1 MLKFGIYT
9 TFYNCE
15 RFVDKIFSSI
25 ESLNYDDFEWRIT
38 DDYSTDNTK
47 TLVLERL
54 DKSPLKHKIT
64 YYEQKEKKQMY
75 WKPNEFFDE
84 TFDWI
89 ILVDADDDFDKNF
102 LNVYNI
108 FLYGKDDV
116 SLVSS
121 DFFKIN
127 ESDNSKHSIS
137 YVINND
143 IMSNKINQYHPSCD
157 YLNNLS
163 YSCFGHLRGFKNII
177 PSFDVDDMLACAEDS
192 YHIFWSNSF
201 GKYLHIPRPLYT
213 WYLRDDSESHRKI
226 VPANFNNNFK
236 IALDKLNQS
245 DGGVDKMF
253 NDIYLETSTLGSY
266 DLKTVRGKKVS
277 LWSRVLSQGQKKTL
291 QSLYYDIDL
300 VFNDADAEIHLY
312 SLNYYNESNLDS
324 VLQKTKGKQMMFYY
338 QNQNY
343 HETNEQKENELQV
356 QINKYL
362 SVIGKHTGYSW
373 WTYVRHFIIKN

>member
-1 MLKFGIYT
+1 MKFGIYT

-15 RFVDKIFSSI
+15 RFIDKIFTSI
-25 ESLNYDDFEWRIT
+25 ESLNYDNFEWHIT

-47 TLVLERL
+47 NLVLKRL
-54 DKSPLKHKIT
+54 EKSPLKHKIG
-64 YYEQKEKKQMY
+64 YYEQSEKKQMY

-89 ILVDADDDFDKNF
+89 ILIDADDDFDINF
-102 LNVYNI
+102 LNVYNT
-108 FLYGKDDV
+108 FLQGKDDV

-121 DFFKIN
+121 DFIKIN
-127 ESDNSKHSIS
+127 ESDNSRHSIS

-143 IMSNKINQYHPSCD
+143 IMSNKIKQYHPSCD
-157 YLNNLS
+157 YLNNIS

-253 NDIYLETSTLGSY
+253 NDIYIETSTLGSY
-266 DLKTVRGKKVS
+266 DFKNLKGKKVS
-277 LWSRVLSQGQKKTL
+277 LWTRVLSQGQKETL
-291 QSLYYDIDL
+291 QSLYYDINL
-300 VFNDADAEIHLY
+300 VFNDIDSEIHIY
-312 SLNYYNESNLDS
+312 TLNYYNESDLDN

-338 QNQNY
+338 QNQNH
-343 HETNEQKENELQV
+343 HETNEQKENELQS
-356 QINKYL
+356 QLKKYL

-373 WTYVRHFIIKN
+373 WTYIRHFIIKS

>member
-1 MLKFGIYT
+1 MKFGIYT

-15 RFVDKIFSSI
+15 RFIDKIFTSI
-25 ESLNYDDFEWRIT
+25 EMLNYDNFEWHIT

-47 TLVLERL
+47 SLVLDRL
-54 DKSPLKHKIT
+54 EKSSLKNKIS
-64 YYEQKEKKQMY
+64 YYEQSEKKQMY

-102 LNVYNI
+102 LNIYNT
-108 FLYGKDDV
+108 FLFGKDDV
-116 SLVSS
+116 SLISS

-127 ESDNSKHSIS
+127 ESDNSRHSIS

-143 IMSNKINQYHPSCD
+143 IISNKINQYHPSCD
-157 YLNNLS
+157 YLNNVS

-213 WYLRDDSESHRKI
+213 WYLREDSESHRKI

-253 NDIYLETSTLGSY
+253 NDIYVETSTLGSY
-266 DLKTVRGKKVS
+266 DFKDLKGNKVS
-277 LWSRVLSQGQKKTL
+277 LWTRVLSKEQKNTL
-291 QSLYYDIDL
+291 QNLYYDIDL
-300 VFNDADAEIHLY
+300 VFNDTNAEIHVFA
-312 SLNYYNESNLDS
+312 LNYFNENDLNH
-324 VLQKTKGKQMMFYY
+324 VVQKTKGKLMMFYY

-343 HETNEQKENELQV
+343 HETNEQKDNELQS
-356 QINKYL
+356 QLKKYI

-373 WTYVRHFIIKN
+373 WTYIRHFIIKN